1 MASINATGM
10 TTKYTYLKYTRQQ
23 RSGILLFFTVIVTL
37 QFGYFFSDTTF
48 KESPDTEQ
56 EQWLA
61 LQPDIEQQKIEKAK
75 IKATVSPFNPNYIT
89 DFKGYQLGMT
99 AEEIDRLLDYR
110 KTGRY
115 VNSPEE
121 FQELTQISDSL
132 LHQITPLFK
141 FPDWRKN
148 KKETS
153 FSVVPKKGHP
163 VFSRI
168 DINTA
173 TQEELM
179 VVKGIGPGLSKR
191 IVEAREVLGAFAML
205 EQLEGIRGLS
215 AEVIRELAKHFQ
227 VMANPPLKKININ
240 TASLKELGH
249 FPYFSY
255 SFSREIV
262 TFRSMNNGILNIE
275 DLTKINGF
283 PVEKLNYIA
292 LYLEF

>member
-1 MASINATGM
+1 M
-10 TTKYTYLKYTRQQ
+10 TTKYMYLKYTRQQ
-23 RSGILLFFTVIVTL
+23 RSGILLFFTVIIAL

-48 KESPDTEQ
+48 KEAPDAEQ

-61 LQPDIEQQKIEKAK
+61 LQPGIEQQKIEKAK
-75 IKATVSPFNPNYIT
+75 IKAAILPFNPNYIS

-99 AEEIDRLLDYR
+99 PAEIDRLLDYR

-121 FQELTQISDSL
+121 FQQLTQISDSL
-132 LHQITPLFK
+132 LQQITPLFK

-148 KKETS
+148 KKKAS
-153 FSVVPKKGHP
+153 FSVVPKKDHP
-163 VFSRI
+163 VFSMV

-179 VVKGIGPGLSKR
+179 GVKGIGPALSKR
-191 IVEAREVLGAFAML
+191 ILEQKEVLGAFAML

-215 AEVIRELAKHFQ
+215 AEVIRELGKHFK
-227 VMANPPLKKININ
+227 VMAGPPLRKININ
-240 TASLKELGH
+240 TASLKELAL

-255 SFSREIV
+255 PLSKEIV